1 MYKVAVKIHIAERIK
16 SMILKLWLLCVFV
29 VIITAI
35 LIAIGRKNDKLSD
48 DNLFCFLTGVAIV
61 FSSLT
66 IIITLIFTSV
76 WFVFFW

>member
-1 MYKVAVKIHIAERIK
+1 
-16 SMILKLWLLCVFV
+16 MILKQWLLCIFV

-35 LIAIGRKNDKLSD
+35 LIAFGRKFDKLSD
-48 DNLFCFLTGVAIV
+48 DNLFCFLTGAAIM

-66 IIITLIFTSV
+66 LIITLVLTGA